1 MIVTLNDPTPFAGKR
16 MGGIVFYRFYDI
28 LCARRYV
35 VPRDP
40 RTDSQRE
47 RRAAFGEAVAAWRS
61 LSEGEKEAW
70 RARGRA
76 AHRSGYNAF
85 MAAFL
90 RGDAAEGVSPVETA
104 VETPV
109 EGSRPVRAPRS
120 GRARSVRRRRT
131 ATLPGTLLRYS
142 SGNAPLPPRTHLVR
156 GNALSCHYES
166 WPLRSVKCSGNTLS
180 LRAPAVWGVAIS

>member
-16 MGGIVFYRFYDI
+16 MCDIVFYRFYDI

-40 RTDSQRE
+40 KTDSQRA

-61 LSEGEKEAW
+61 LSGGEKDAW

-76 AHRSGYNAF
+76 RHRSGYNAF

-90 RGDAAEGVSPVETA
+90 RGDLAESVSPVETA
-104 VETPV
+104 VEAAD

-120 GRARSVRRRRT
+120 GRARSVRRRRGT
-131 ATLPGTLLRYS
+131 ALPGALLRYC

-156 GNALSCHYES
+156 GMRE
-166 WPLRSVKCSGNTLS
+166 
-180 LRAPAVWGVAIS
+180 

>member
-16 MGGIVFYRFYDI
+16 MGDIVFYQFYDI

-40 RTDSQRE
+40 KTESQLA

-61 LSEGEKEAW
+61 LSGGEKDAW

-76 AHRSGYNAF
+76 RHRSGYNAF

-90 RGDAAEGVSPVETA
+90 RGDLAESVSPVETA
-104 VETPV
+104 VEAAD

-131 ATLPGTLLRYS
+131 AALPGMLLRYC

-156 GNALSCHYES
+156 GMRE
-166 WPLRSVKCSGNTLS
+166 
-180 LRAPAVWGVAIS
+180 

>member
-16 MGGIVFYRFYDI
+16 MGDIVFYRFYDI

-40 RTDSQRE
+40 KTDAQRA
-47 RRAAFGEAVAAWRS
+47 RRATFGEAVAAWRS
-61 LSEGEKEAW
+61 LSGGEKDAW

-76 AHRSGYNAF
+76 GHRSGYNAF

-90 RGDAAEGVSPVETA
+90 RGDLAESVSPVETA

-120 GRARSVRRRRT
+120 GRARSVRRRRGT
-131 ATLPGTLLRYS
+131 ALPGALLRYC

-156 GNALSCHYES
+156 GMRYSVIASPGRFGAWQSHNAPGS
-166 WPLRSVKCSGNTLS
+166 
-180 LRAPAVWGVAIS
+180 